1 MEQKKRYDLLASSVP
16 EFGTNHTFKEYA
28 ETYAAVLSRT
38 FDLKIDPNDK
48 KRTVNTMVPFADLMN
63 HNEPRPCIR
72 WVWHKDEMTGQTGW
86 LGKAYEEVKK
96 GDQVFGSYGLRSNQA
111 LLQTYGF
118 TFATNEEEVEF
129 ALKINLEET
138 EPDLLELKQQ
148 IIGGLKFSH
157 TMKSQPTATD
167 MSLFRVLFFDD
178 GDNAEQLEDYI
189 GLFED

>member
-138 EPDLLELKQQ
+138 EPDLLELK
-148 IIGGLKFSH
+148 
-157 TMKSQPTATD
+157 
-167 MSLFRVLFFDD
+167 
-178 GDNAEQLEDYI
+178 
-189 GLFED
+189 